1 MALWFVRVVLAE
13 KESNF
18 YDITVEGSCMHP
30 RGKTL
35 CWQFSQRYDEHMYAK
50 MVIMYQS

>member
-1 MALWFVRVVLAE
+1 MRVVLAE
-13 KESNF
+13 KESNL

-35 CWQFSQRYDEHMYAK
+35 CLAVLSKEYDEHMYAK
-50 MVIMYQS
+50 MVIMY